1 MFERTELKP
10 SVKQQI
16 DRSTDGNVMTLREQ
30 IGQLFMMGFTGTT
43 VTKDLASFLK
53 AHQLGGIIFFKRN
66 LESVQQIVDL
76 TNGLQKLS
84 PGSPL
89 LIAIDQE
96 GGRVSRLPG
105 EFTIFPPC
113 EQLGRCNSYELAY
126 SAAAT
131 VAKELRAVGINMNMA
146 PVLDVNSNPDNPV
159 IGDRSFGATPDI
171 VAEMGLATI
180 AGLQDNKVVA
190 CGKHFPGHG
199 DTATDSHK
207 ELPVVDAGLQRL
219 RDVEFPPFQQAIRH
233 GVASLMTA
241 HVLYRTLDP
250 AAPATLSPAVMQR
263 LLREELRYDGVLF
276 TDDLEMHAI
285 IDHDG
290 IGEAAVRAFV
300 AGCDILLICKD
311 QERVAMA
318 MQAMEHA
325 VNDGRITPDRL
336 EQSLARVARL
346 KTRYLQ
352 PYKPVTIS
360 EARMIVGCRSHKA
373 LLDSLRKSYGRLPKP
388 QSVDANQPTPAH
400 DSPVTHV

>member
-1 MFERTELKP
+1 
-10 SVKQQI
+10 
-16 DRSTDGNVMTLREQ
+16 MTLREH

-43 VTKDLASFLK
+43 VTKDLASFVK
-53 AHQLGGIIFFKRN
+53 TYSPGGVIFFRRN

-96 GGRVSRLPG
+96 GGRVSRLPS

-113 EQLGRCNSYELAY
+113 EQLGQCNSYELAY

-131 VAKELRAVGINMNMA
+131 IAKELRAVGINMNMA
-146 PVLDVNSNPDNPV
+146 PVLDVNSNPENPV
-159 IGDRSFGATPDI
+159 IGDRAFGATPEI
-171 VAEMGLATI
+171 VGEMGLATI
-180 AGLQDNKVVA
+180 AGLQENKVVA

-207 ELPVVDAGLQRL
+207 VLPVVDADLHRLQ
-219 RDVEFPPFQQAIRH
+219 DTEFPPFQQAIRF
-233 GVASLMTA
+233 GVATLMTA
-241 HVLYRTLDP
+241 HVLYRALDP
-250 AAPATLSPAVMQR
+250 EAPATLSSAVIQR
-263 LLREELRYDGVLF
+263 LLREELRYDGVVF

-300 AGCDILLICKD
+300 AGCDVLLVCKD
-311 QERVAMA
+311 QERVMAA
-318 MQAMEHA
+318 MQAMEKA
-325 VNDGRITPDRL
+325 VQDGRITQERL
-336 EQSLARVARL
+336 EQSLVRVARL
-346 KTRYLQ
+346 KAHYLQ
-352 PYKPVTIS
+352 PYKAVTIS
-360 EARMIVGCRSHKA
+360 DARLIVGCRSHKV
-373 LLDSLRKSYGRLPKP
+373 LLDSWHTAYGRVPKP
-388 QSVDANQPTPAH
+388 KASEINESAPSH